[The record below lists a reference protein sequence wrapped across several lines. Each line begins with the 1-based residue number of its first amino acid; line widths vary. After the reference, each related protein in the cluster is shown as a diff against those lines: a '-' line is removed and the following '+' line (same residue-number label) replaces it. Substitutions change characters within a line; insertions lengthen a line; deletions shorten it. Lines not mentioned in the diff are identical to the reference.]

1 MKRSETLVSK
11 RLRQIKIASLFLML
25 FLIVWVGYVKF
36 LYGNGFLLEKKNV
49 VEAINPTITADME
62 KSFGVD
68 LQGFR
73 KTNMDTLINFSKTDR
88 SELSLI
94 ELINKSCAKQC
105 VGEPAIY
112 IKLDHGYVLYKE
124 SSGMN
129 IVLEIKKNDEW
140 RIENKQVKKGI

>member
-25 FLIVWVGYVKF
+25 FLIAWVGYVKF
-36 LYGNGFLLEKKNV
+36 LYGNGFLLEKKNA

-62 KSFGVD
+62 KRFGVD

-112 IKLDHGYVLYKE
+112 IKLDHRYVLYKA